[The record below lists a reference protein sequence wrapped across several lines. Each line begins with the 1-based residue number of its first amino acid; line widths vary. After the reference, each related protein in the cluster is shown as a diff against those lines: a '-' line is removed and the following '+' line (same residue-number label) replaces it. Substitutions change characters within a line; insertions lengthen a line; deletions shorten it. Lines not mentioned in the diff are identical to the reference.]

1 MDKKLP
7 ICIVLVML
15 MSCFSCKQP
24 QQPTEDADMDTQ
36 WVDSSQHLYQYG
48 ICIDSLDVKE
58 YLMKNGDNPAS
69 IFSGLGFTAL
79 KADSISRAST
89 HVLDPTKLRAGMHYY
104 TFSTVDSLET
114 IRYIA
119 FAKSLTD
126 YAVIDLTGDTIN
138 AYEFNKP
145 ITLKKKYTEGVLN
158 SSLWNVIKA
167 NGGDPYLAIKISD
180 VYAWQIDFFDIKDGD
195 SFKVLYNEAYID
207 DTTALSIASIEG
219 AIFTHQGKEFVA
231 IPFTQDSIF
240 EYFDEEGNSLR
251 KAFLKAP
258 LDFFRITSRFTNA
271 RFHPILKRYRAHHG
285 VDYAAPTG
293 TPVRSIGAGTVI
305 AKGYQNGGG
314 NFLKVK
320 HNSVYTT
327 TYMHLSRFAKGIQV
341 GSHVQ
346 QGQEIAYVGSTGLS
360 TGPHLDFRVHK
371 NGQPIDPLKMEAT
384 VICRNAISGDTLRLD
399 AEAVLLATGRKPNTE
414 SLNLQAAGIRT
425 TNRGAIEVDSKLR
438 TNIPN
443 IWAIGDVHG
452 GLQFTYLSLDD
463 YRIIREELF
472 GNGFRSLDDREA
484 VAYSVFIDPPL
495 AHVGLNE
502 TQARKMEKNIKV
514 ASLPAA
520 AMPRTRTIEQTDGL
534 LKAVVDAD
542 TGKILGCT
550 LFCAESSEV
559 INTVSLAMRLGQDY
573 TFLRDSI
580 FTHPSMSEAL
590 NDLFGLIK

>member
-1 MDKKLP
+1 MNKQRQMDKKLP
-7 ICIVLVML
+7 ICIVLIML
-15 MSCFSCKQP
+15 MSCFACKQP
-24 QQPTEDADMDTQ
+24 QQPTEDTDMDTQ

-48 ICIDSLDVKE
+48 ICIDSLNVKE
-58 YLMKNGDNPAS
+58 YLMRNGDNPAS

-79 KADSISRAST
+79 KADSISKASA

-104 TFSTVDSLET
+104 TFSTVDTLET
-114 IRYIA
+114 IQYIA
-119 FAKSLTD
+119 FAKSQTD

-285 VDYAAPTG
+285 VDYAAPAG

-371 NGQPIDPLKMEAT
+371 NGEPIDPLKMEAPPSEP
-384 VICRNAISGDTLRLD
+384 VQPAYRDSFALVKKQIL
-399 AEAVLLATGRKPNTE
+399 AE
-414 SLNLQAAGIRT
+414 I
-425 TNRGAIEVDSKLR
+425 DSF
-438 TNIPN
+438 
-443 IWAIGDVHG
+443 H
-452 GLQFTYLSLDD
+452 
-463 YRIIREELF
+463 
-472 GNGFRSLDDREA
+472 
-484 VAYSVFIDPPL
+484 VA
-495 AHVGLNE
+495 
-502 TQARKMEKNIKV
+502 
-514 ASLPAA
+514 
-520 AMPRTRTIEQTDGL
+520 
-534 LKAVVDAD
+534 
-542 TGKILGCT
+542 
-550 LFCAESSEV
+550 
-559 INTVSLAMRLGQDY
+559 TVSKASVIY
-573 TFLRDSI
+573 EKDSI
-580 FTHPSMSEAL
+580 NHL
-590 NDLFGLIK
+590 NN